1 MKNLKKLSR
10 VELRSLN
17 GGIFNCAGQQTIP
30 GVPKPECPCRP
41 GYHRCNG
48 VCISNTQIC

>member
-10 VELRSLN
+10 QELKSVN
-17 GGIFNCAGQQTIP
+17 GGILSCNQATIP

-41 GYHRCNG
+41 GYRRCNG
-48 VCISNTQIC
+48 VCILNTQIC